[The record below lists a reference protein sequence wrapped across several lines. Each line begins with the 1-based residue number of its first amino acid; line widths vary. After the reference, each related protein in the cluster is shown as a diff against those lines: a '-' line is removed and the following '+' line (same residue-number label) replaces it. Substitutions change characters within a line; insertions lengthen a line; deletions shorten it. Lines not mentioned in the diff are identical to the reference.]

1 MSTIEPP
8 PRPVSPSAVHTGR
21 RRGSLTRIEPCLV
34 GRELLVWR
42 SLAAA
47 LVCVQAAAALRGAS
61 IASMCSFLLLVPVLL
76 MATNRAPWWV
86 RRQA

>member
-8 PRPVSPSAVHTGR
+8 PRPASPSAVQARR
-21 RRGSLTRIEPCLV
+21 RRGRLTRIEPCLV
-34 GRELLVWR
+34 GRELRVWR
-42 SLAAA
+42 SLAAV
-47 LVCVQAAAALRGAS
+47 LVFVQAAAALRGAS

-86 RRQA
+86 RSQA

>member
-8 PRPVSPSAVHTGR
+8 PLPASASAVRAR

-34 GRELLVWR
+34 GRELVVWR

-47 LVCVQAAAALRGAS
+47 LLCVLAAGALLGAS
-61 IASMCSFLLLVPVLL
+61 VASMCAFLLLGPVLL

-86 RRQA
+86 RRQV

>member
-8 PRPVSPSAVHTGR
+8 PRPASPSAVPAGR

-42 SLAAA
+42 SLAGA
-47 LVCVQAAAALRGAS
+47 LVSVQAAAALLGAS
-61 IASMCSFLLLVPVLL
+61 LASLSALLLLVPVLL

-86 RRQA
+86 RRQV

>member
-8 PRPVSPSAVHTGR
+8 PRPDSASAVPTRR
-21 RRGSLTRIEPCLV
+21 RRGSLTRIEPCLI

-42 SLAAA
+42 SLAATLLCLLAAGA
-47 LVCVQAAAALRGAS
+47 LLGAS
-61 IASMCSFLLLVPVLL
+61 FASMCAFLLLGPVLL

-86 RRQA
+86 RRQV

>member
-8 PRPVSPSAVHTGR
+8 PRPASPSAVPAGR
-21 RRGSLTRIEPCLV
+21 RRVSLTRIEPCLV
-34 GRELLVWR
+34 GRELRVWR

-47 LVCVQAAAALRGAS
+47 LVSVQAAAALVGAS
-61 IASMCSFLLLVPVLL
+61 IASMCAFLLLGPVLL

-86 RRQA
+86 RHQV